1 MSRKNLLEVSQL
13 RVSVGGPR
21 PVELLSGVSLTV
33 RAGELCGLIG
43 ETGSGK
49 SLTAWSV
56 IRMLETPLEI
66 VGGSVTFD
74 GVELSSSPVEDVHR
88 LRGSQIATIVQNPMA
103 ALHPMKTIGDQL
115 VNMYRVHRGGA
126 KADARERALACLTS
140 VGLDHKIARMFPH
153 QLSGGMAQRAVIA
166 MALICEPRLILADEP
181 TTGLDLTI
189 QAEILDI
196 LQARAREHGISVL
209 LITHDLGIVANYCD
223 RVAVMFAGKVVEDLV
238 IDGRR
243 LPDVARHPYT
253 RALIEASQA
262 RVSGDSPLAGEVPN
276 PADRD
281 WEHGCEFARR
291 CALVQPVCRTSGP
304 PTIAHPH
311 GQALCHLVEGR

>member
-1 MSRKNLLEVSQL
+1 MSSRNVLEVSAL
-13 RVSVGGPR
+13 RVATSGAQ

-33 RAGELCGLIG
+33 GAGQLCGLIG

-49 SLTAWSV
+49 SLTAWSI
-56 IRMLETPLEI
+56 IRMLESPLQI

-74 GVELSSSPVEDVHR
+74 GVELSSLPVPDVHR

-115 VNMYRVHRGGA
+115 VNMYRVHRGA
-126 KADARERALACLTS
+126 TKVEARERALDALTS
-140 VGLDHKIARMFPH
+140 VGLDHKIARVFPH

-196 LQARAREHGISVL
+196 VRERAREHGISVL

-223 RVAVMFAGKVVEDLV
+223 WVAVMFAGKVVEDLV
-238 IDGRR
+238 LDGRR

-262 RVSGDSPLAGEVPN
+262 SVPKVSPLTGEVPN

-281 WEHGCEFARR
+281 WDHGCEFARR
-291 CALVQPVCRTSGP
+291 CALAQPVCRTSRP
-304 PTIAHPH
+304 PLVAHAH
-311 GQALCHLVEGR
+311 GQALCHRVEGR